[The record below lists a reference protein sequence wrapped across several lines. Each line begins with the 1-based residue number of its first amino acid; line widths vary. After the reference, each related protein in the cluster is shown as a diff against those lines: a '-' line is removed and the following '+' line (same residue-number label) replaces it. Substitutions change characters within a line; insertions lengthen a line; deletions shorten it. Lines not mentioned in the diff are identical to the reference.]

1 MTTKISRTYV
11 WIFALLLVTCAT
23 GLLAQ
28 RETPGEHDA
37 RMQWWREARFGM
49 FIHWGLYSIPA
60 GEWKGRTDHA
70 EWIRTTAQIP
80 LAEYE
85 GFVSQFNPVKFNADE
100 WVRTAKA
107 AGVKYIV
114 ITSKHHDGF
123 CLFDSKYTDF
133 DVASTPFHRD
143 ILKELADA
151 CHRQDIKICFYH
163 SIMDWHHPD
172 YLPRRDW
179 EKDRTTEGA
188 DFNRYVTYMKNELRE
203 LLTNYGDIG
212 VLWFDGE
219 WENTWNQDY
228 GRDLYAYVRSLQPKI
243 IVNNRVGSARNGMQG
258 LTKEGEFGG
267 DFGTPEQEVPATGIP
282 GADWESC
289 ITMNDHWGYNKND
302 HNFKSTKAL
311 IRMLAD
317 IASKGGNLLLN
328 VGPTSEGVFPP
339 ESLDRLKEI
348 GNWMKVNGEAIYATQ
363 ASPFKKLEWGRCT
376 SKSVSGGTRLY
387 LHVFD
392 WPRDGKLMV
401 PGIFNQSRTAYL
413 LADGKQTSLS
423 VARSEDALA
432 ISVPNAAPDPIDS
445 VVVLDVAGKP
455 DVNDPPKIEG
465 DTDIFVDTMDVKVT
479 SDRDNVQVRYTADGS
494 TSGPGAPLVRGAI
507 HLTQSTVI
515 SARCYR
521 GDQPV
526 SGTVRTSF
534 TKVAPVPAVKVES
547 PEGGV
552 KYAYFEGNWDAL
564 PDFTALKPAA
574 QGNAVSPDLSQRGRP
589 EYFGIE
595 YSGYIQVPENDVY
608 EFFTDSDDGSRL
620 YLGDALVVDND
631 GLHGVQEKRGIIALA
646 AGLHPLRITYFNKT
660 GGLELKVF
668 YASKKIAKQPVP
680 NSILFRQQMR
690 KHDH

>member
-1 MTTKISRTYV
+1 
-11 WIFALLLVTCAT
+11 
-23 GLLAQ
+23 
-28 RETPGEHDA
+28 
-37 RMQWWREARFGM
+37 
-49 FIHWGLYSIPA
+49 
-60 GEWKGRTDHA
+60 
-70 EWIRTTAQIP
+70 
-80 LAEYE
+80 
-85 GFVSQFNPVKFNADE
+85 
-100 WVRTAKA
+100 
-107 AGVKYIV
+107 
-114 ITSKHHDGF
+114 
-123 CLFDSKYTDF
+123 
-133 DVASTPFHRD
+133 
-143 ILKELADA
+143 
-151 CHRQDIKICFYH
+151 
-163 SIMDWHHPD
+163 
-172 YLPRRDW
+172 
-179 EKDRTTEGA
+179 
-188 DFNRYVTYMKNELRE
+188 
-203 LLTNYGDIG
+203 
-212 VLWFDGE
+212 
-219 WENTWNQDY
+219 
-228 GRDLYAYVRSLQPKI
+228 
-243 IVNNRVGSARNGMQG
+243 
-258 LTKEGEFGG
+258 
-267 DFGTPEQEVPATGIP
+267 
-282 GADWESC
+282 
-289 ITMNDHWGYNKND
+289 
-302 HNFKSTKAL
+302 
-311 IRMLAD
+311 MLAD

-507 HLTQSTVI
+507 HLTQTTVI